1 MNRRTLVVG
10 SGAVAGAS
18 AIASAQAAETLNVVA
33 FAGASNLPYW
43 ACEQEGLFQR
53 ENIDVK
59 LEFTPNSIELAQN
72 MMAGKYQL
80 ALTSVDNVIAYDE
93 GQGEV
98 DLGAP
103 ADFVALFGV
112 DNGLLSVMA
121 APEVASLSAMKGQSV
136 SVDAMTTGFAFV
148 LREVLARNGVNEG
161 DVTWVKA
168 GGGAQRLEALLKNE
182 QKATLLNTPLD
193 LVAEARG
200 YKRLLRVREVLGA
213 YQGVVAMAR
222 RGVVK
227 DSPAPLHAFTRAF
240 KAGVT
245 WAADA
250 SNRDKA
256 IALLMAKM
264 NGMPRPAAE
273 KAYSSL
279 LDPAEGIYRDLRIDR
294 AGLKTVLE
302 LRSKYAMPAKQLV
315 DAERYIDSGFLEA
328 ALK

>member
-1 MNRRTLVVG
+1 
-10 SGAVAGAS
+10 
-18 AIASAQAAETLNVVA
+18 
-33 FAGASNLPYW
+33 
-43 ACEQEGLFQR
+43 
-53 ENIDVK
+53 
-59 LEFTPNSIELAQN
+59 
-72 MMAGKYQL
+72 
-80 ALTSVDNVIAYDE
+80 
-93 GQGEV
+93 
-98 DLGAP
+98 
-103 ADFVALFGV
+103 
-112 DNGLLSVMA
+112 
-121 APEVASLSAMKGQSV
+121 
-136 SVDAMTTGFAFV
+136 
-148 LREVLARNGVNEG
+148 
-161 DVTWVKA
+161 
-168 GGGAQRLEALLKNE
+168 
-182 QKATLLNTPLD
+182 
-193 LVAEARG
+193 
-200 YKRLLRVREVLGA
+200 
-213 YQGVVAMAR
+213 MAR

-245 WAADA
+245 WVADP

-256 IALLMAKM
+256 IALLMTKM